1 MRLVVIGGVAAGLSA
16 AARAKRLDASLEV
29 LVLEKGDQISYSAC
43 GLPYLLEGQVRDW
56 RQLVG
61 FTADEFLRAKNVSVR
76 TSTEVAAIAHSRREV
91 TTHSGEK
98 LHYDKLVVATGARAR
113 CPEQCMPLHTLADG
127 VRLWEHLRQTPPARA
142 VVLGAGYIGI
152 ELAGALRARGWGVT
166 LVDRSEHLLQRDDT
180 ELTATLRRVMERHGV
195 RVLLAHN
202 GPPPE
207 AELTVHATGL
217 QPNVTLAEGAGIE
230 LGRTGAIRVTERM
243 ETNLAGVFAAGDCA
257 ETLHRVT
264 GSPTWIPLGT
274 TANKMGRVAGANVA
288 GRRERFPGVTGTS
301 ILRACGLGVAFTGV
315 SQAQARQA
323 GFRPAAVRIQ
333 SRDRAAYFRGRP
345 VTVELVA
352 DCETGRLLGGSVL
365 GEYGVEGRINVLA
378 TALQARM
385 TVEDLLG
392 LDLAYA
398 PPYAPVMDALLVA
411 AQQLVKEL

>member
-29 LVLEKGDQISYSAC
+29 VVLEKGDQISYGAC

-61 FTADEFLRAKNVSVR
+61 FTPAEFLRTKNVSVR
-76 TSTEVAAIAHSRREV
+76 TRAEVAAIAHSKREV
-91 TTHSGEK
+91 TLHSGEK
-98 LHYDKLVVATGARAR
+98 LPYDKLVIATGARAR
-113 CPEQCMPLHTLADG
+113 CPDRCLPLHTLADG
-127 VRLWEHLRQTPPARA
+127 VRLWEYLRQNPPARA

-152 ELAGALRARGWGVT
+152 ELAGALRARGWRVT
-166 LVDRSEHLLQRDDT
+166 LVDRNADLLHRDDT
-180 ELTATLRRVMERHGV
+180 ELTATLRRVLERHGV
-195 RVLLAHN
+195 RLLLAHEAL
-202 GPPPE
+202 PPE
-207 AELTVHATGL
+207 AELTVHAMGL
-217 QPNVTLAEGAGIE
+217 QPNVALAESSGVE

-243 ETNLAGVFAAGDCA
+243 ETNLNGVYAAGDCA

-264 GSPTWIPLGT
+264 GAPAWIPLGT
-274 TANKMGRVAGANVA
+274 TANKMGRVAGANAA
-288 GRRERFPGVTGTS
+288 GRRERFAGIIGTS
-301 ILRACGLGVAFTGV
+301 IVRVCGLGVAFTGL
-315 SQAQARQA
+315 SQSQARQA

-333 SRDRAAYFRGRP
+333 GRDRASYFRGRP

-352 DCETGRLLGGSVL
+352 DRGTGRLLGGTVL

-398 PPYAPVMDALLVA
+398 PPYAPVMDVLLIA
-411 AQQLVKEL
+411 AQQLSKEL